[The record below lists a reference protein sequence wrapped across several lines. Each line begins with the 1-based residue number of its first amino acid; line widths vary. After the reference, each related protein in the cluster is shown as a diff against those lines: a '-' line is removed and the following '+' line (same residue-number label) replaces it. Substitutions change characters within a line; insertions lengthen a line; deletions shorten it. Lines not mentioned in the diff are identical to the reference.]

1 MGRRGLREM
10 EGLSPEQFEISQV
23 SEHSLIHVCL
33 CQSKAV
39 GWDTYLFTDPT
50 NYLYVHTSA
59 AQFKE
64 FLTTYNNVTEN
75 CFKECVHDFTS
86 RRVTKQE
93 AS

>member
-1 MGRRGLREM
+1 M

-23 SEHSLIHVCL
+23 NALIGYSLIEILTCL
-33 CQSKAV
+33 FII
-39 GWDTYLFTDPT
+39 YPINPT
-50 NYLYVHTSA
+50 HTRLWFVLRL